1 MIVVVS
7 FATTTLRAWPS
18 WVELG
23 VLQLQAHLLG
33 DHLAAGQDRDVL
45 QHPLAAVAEA
55 GRLHGHAGERA
66 AQLVHDERREGL
78 ALDVLGDDQQRLA
91 VLHHLLEHGQQLA
104 HRADLLVRDQDERV
118 GQHGLHALLVGDH
131 VRGDVA
137 LVELHPLRELELH
150 AEGLALLDVHDAVL
164 ADLLDRVRDH
174 VADLVVAG
182 RDGRDAGDLV
192 LAAGDLLRLL
202 GRAGARRPGRRT
214 ARCRA

>member
-18 WVELG
+18 WLELG

-45 QHPLAAVAEA
+45 EHPLAAVAEA
-55 GRLHGHAGERA
+55 GRLDGHAGERA
-66 AQLVHDERREGL
+66 AQLVHDERRERL
-78 ALDVLGDDQQRLA
+78 ALDVLGDDQQRPA
-91 VLHHLLEHGQQLA
+91 GLHHLLEHGQQVA
-104 HRADLLVRDQDERV
+104 HRADLLVGDQDV
-118 GQHGLHALLVGDH
+118 GVVEDGLHALLVGDH

-137 LVELHPLRELELH
+137 LVELHPLGELELH
-150 AEGLALLDVHDAVL
+150 PEGLALLDVHDAVL
-164 ADLLDRVRDH
+164 ADLVDRVGDH

-182 RDGRDAGDLV
+182 RDRRHARDLV
-192 LAAGDLLRLL
+192 LAGDLLRLL
-202 GRAGARRPGRRT
+202 VAQVLDDLRRPT